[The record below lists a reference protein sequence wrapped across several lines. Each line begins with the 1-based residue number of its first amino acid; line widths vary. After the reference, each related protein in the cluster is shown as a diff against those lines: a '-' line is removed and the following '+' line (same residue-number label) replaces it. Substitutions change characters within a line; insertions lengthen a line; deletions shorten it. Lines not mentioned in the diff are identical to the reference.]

1 MNKWQYWYDKYW
13 DKSEEYWE
21 ARREAEEKTWWIIA
35 EAAVICFCVTV
46 IIGLIWM

>member
-1 MNKWQYWYDKYW
+1 MDKWQYWHRRYW
-13 DKSEEYWE
+13 D
-21 ARREAEEKTWWIIA
+21 ARREAEEKTWWMIA